1 VVVSVSMVSA
11 LQPSLRSP
19 SVLGRVADIFGDR
32 NLYRA
37 GFAVV
42 ALAFVGYNWFFV
54 SLVGIDSSSQD
65 MYEVGEAVVGTQ
77 SFVTVYPMAL
87 SRLNEALKLTGSRLF
102 IREATGTHEVR
113 VRRACPNSRGALTRK
128 ASYA

>member
-1 VVVSVSMVSA
+1 MLGPAGRFASHERVVVSVSTVSA
-11 LQPSLRSP
+11 LQTSLRSP

-65 MYEVGEAVVGTQ
+65 TTLVTLLLSIVIIVELLAAVRQRG
-77 SFVTVYPMAL
+77 
-87 SRLNEALKLTGSRLF
+87 REAL
-102 IREATGTHEVR
+102 VR
-113 VRRACPNSRGALTRK
+113 QNHAQLL
-128 ASYA
+128 